1 VNDDGNFLIGTATS
15 LLCHPERR
23 RFDGQAVPLR
33 GEIIVSNDAD
43 ITKSAAIR
51 TLIPARIDRLR
62 WSAFHTR
69 MVFAL
74 GIAWILDGLEITL
87 AADVAD
93 ILQKKSTLSLSPRA
107 VGDIASVYLIG
118 EVFGAIIFGRLSDKL
133 GRRRLFLVTLGV
145 YLIGSGLTAAT
156 FGHGAGWVTFLY
168 ATRFVAGMGI
178 GGEYAAINSAIDEM
192 IPAHYRGRVDIGIN
206 GTYWGG
212 ALIGTIAE
220 YYILNHF
227 SDTVNWRIG
236 FLIGPVL
243 AMFILYVRR
252 NLPES
257 PRWLILHGR
266 EEEAE
271 EAMRRI
277 ELMSHEEDAAT
288 PDDSKAIEINPR
300 NDIGFFALA
309 WVLFRQMPRRS
320 ILSACLMISQS
331 FLYNAIFFTYALVLG
346 TVYHISSGT
355 IPLYFIAFCVG
366 NLAGPLLIGPLF
378 DTIGRR
384 IMISFTYLLSGVLL
398 AVTALAFDANLLNGF
413 TQTMCWSVIFFF
425 ASAGASAGYL
435 TVSEI
440 FPLEVRAKAIAVFFA
455 IAQAF
460 GALGPNIYGGLV
472 SSHRGLFAAYLVGAG
487 VMMIGGLAEV
497 FLGVSAE
504 RQALED
510 VATPLSA
517 VDASNRRVPGSP
529 RPGFARAPELD
540 ATMVPHLHHDGTH
553 RRGDGSKPDS
563 SQ

>member
-1 VNDDGNFLIGTATS
+1 
-15 LLCHPERR
+15 
-23 RFDGQAVPLR
+23 
-33 GEIIVSNDAD
+33 
-43 ITKSAAIR
+43 
-51 TLIPARIDRLR
+51 
-62 WSAFHTR
+62 
-69 MVFAL
+69 M
-74 GIAWILDGLEITL
+74 
-87 AADVAD
+87 
-93 ILQKKSTLSLSPRA
+93 
-107 VGDIASVYLIG
+107 
-118 EVFGAIIFGRLSDKL
+118 
-133 GRRRLFLVTLGV
+133 
-145 YLIGSGLTAAT
+145 
-156 FGHGAGWVTFLY
+156 
-168 ATRFVAGMGI
+168 
-178 GGEYAAINSAIDEM
+178 
-192 IPAHYRGRVDIGIN
+192 
-206 GTYWGG
+206 
-212 ALIGTIAE
+212 
-220 YYILNHF
+220 
-227 SDTVNWRIG
+227 
-236 FLIGPVL
+236 
-243 AMFILYVRR
+243 
-252 NLPES
+252 
-257 PRWLILHGR
+257 HGR
-266 EEEAE
+266 EQEAE
-271 EAMRRI
+271 EAMKRI
-277 ELMSHEEDAAT
+277 EQMSHEENMAM

-346 TVYHISSGT
+346 TVYHISGKT

-366 NLAGPLLIGPLF
+366 NLLGPLILGPLF
-378 DTIGRR
+378 DTVGRR
-384 IMISFTYLLSGVLL
+384 IMISGTYLLSGILL

-425 ASAGASAGYL
+425 ASSGASAGYL

-472 SSHRGLFAAYLVGAG
+472 NSHSGLFTAYLVGAG

-517 VDASNRRVPGSP
+517 LSSSDQRVPGGP

-540 ATMVPHLHHDGTH
+540 STMVPHLYRDRH
-553 RRGDGSKPDS
+553 RRGGPSEEEGPTPGS